1 MRAHPCCPLPSPTLL
16 DGYPVVVL
24 VLPGLVCEYT
34 GSSLRPLFCLE
45 MGPELRLVGG
55 SGRCS
60 GRIEV
65 LHDGAWGTVCD
76 DLWDLNEAKVVC
88 RQLGCG
94 WAIAAPGKAYFGSGS
109 GDIVLDNIQCSGNEN
124 HLGQCPSSGW
134 SDHNCG
140 HHEDAGVICSGTFSP
155 CGGDGGGGPGMAL
168 GAQ

>member
-1 MRAHPCCPLPSPTLL
+1 M
-16 DGYPVVVL
+16 
-24 VLPGLVCEYT
+24 
-34 GSSLRPLFCLE
+34 
-45 MGPELRLVGG
+45 GG

-60 GRIEV
+60 GRLEV

-94 WAIAAPGKAYFGSGS
+94 WAIAAPGKAHFGQGS
-109 GDIVLDNIQCSGNEN
+109 GDIILDNIQCSGNEM

-140 HHEDAGVICSGTFSP
+140 HHEDAGVICSGTGSS
-155 CGGDGGGGPGMAL
+155 L
-168 GAQ
+168 GFCLILHPATAN